1 MPGSF
6 SLDEARNECCVPE
19 SDCRF
24 KYAWDMFAWWPLNL
38 LVSVAMPPTEPIP
51 APKLLGMFGPAGEA
65 TDLTRLEPRPMPD
78 ACPVGLLV
86 AELKESPT
94 VSYTYMICTYFFM
107 IYGLNIELR
116 LLPSLFVLD
125 FMEQGST
132 LSTWI
137 WCAL

>member
-86 AELKESPT
+86 AE
-94 VSYTYMICTYFFM
+94 FFM